1 MEYLIAGDPEQV
13 GAVLQI
19 VRDEERFLSDAKNV
33 TGWDIKPL
41 TEGIVYG
48 QVSTSKPV
56 DLSDLELLTSEY
68 TSLTIG
74 IADTD
79 GFVESVVAE
88 GVTEVISD

>member
-33 TGWDIKPL
+33 TAWDIKPL
-41 TEGIVYG
+41 TEGVVYG
-48 QVSTSKPV
+48 HISTNKPV

-74 IADTD
+74 IADAD